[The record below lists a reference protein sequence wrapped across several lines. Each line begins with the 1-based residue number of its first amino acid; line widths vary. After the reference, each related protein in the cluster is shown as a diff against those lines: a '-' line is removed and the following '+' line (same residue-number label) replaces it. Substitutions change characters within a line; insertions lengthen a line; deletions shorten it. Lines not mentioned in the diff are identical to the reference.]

1 MDFDSARQR
10 KFEQGRK
17 EHGQPWDAG
26 HIDARRE
33 MQDECLD
40 LFNYAELL
48 GDEVRQGSASSSRCR
63 DTWTELEEMGG

>member
-1 MDFDSARQR
+1 MDFDTARQR

-48 GDEVRQGSASSSRCR
+48 GDEVMKVRVQLWCR

>member
-48 GDEVRQGSASSSRCR
+48 GDEVMKVRVQLWCR